1 MGCMKCCFALQ
12 ALTIALAWSL
22 TTPLLAGGAPLP
34 VGADAPRLTV
44 TIESGET
51 VDLGELYARGPALIY
66 FYPRSF
72 TGGCTAQACNIRD
85 NFDSIRAAGITV
97 LGVSRDT
104 VATQARFREAESLP
118 FSLVADEDG
127 SLGKAFGVEQHTE
140 SAYRRQSFLV
150 ANGKVVWRD
159 LAAQPGSQSADAL
172 TALAAQQA
180 EN

>member
-1 MGCMKCCFALQ
+1 MKRFTRTGFISLF
-12 ALTIALAWSL
+12 IWSL
-22 TTPLLAGGAPLP
+22 LLSLRAAEGPLT

-44 TIESGET
+44 TIENGESL
-51 VDLGELYARGPALIY
+51 DLGTVYARGPTLIY

-85 NFDSIRAAGITV
+85 NFDPIQAAGITV

-104 VATQARFREAESLP
+104 AATQTRFRTAESLP

-127 SLGKAFGVEQHTE
+127 SLGKAFGVHTRNE
-140 SAYRRQSFLV
+140 STYQRQSFLV
-150 ANGKVVWRD
+150 ADGKIIWRD
-159 LAAQPGSQSADAL
+159 LAAQPSSQSADAL
-172 TALAAQQA
+172 KALAAYQA